1 MAKTVDINK
10 LVDSFNTLKVVV
22 QGDDVWLTQKQIA
35 EVFQV
40 NIRTI
45 NEHIQNIIQIEE
57 LSEDLVIRKFRIIGD
72 HREILHY
79 TQEMVYHI
87 GYRINGPVGIQFR
100 TWCTQLIETYRT
112 K

>member
-45 NEHIQNIIQIEE
+45 NEHIQNIVQIEE

-72 HREILHY
+72 HREILH
-79 TQEMVYHI
+79 
-87 GYRINGPVGIQFR
+87 
-100 TWCTQLIETYRT
+100 
-112 K
+112 

>member
-72 HREILHY
+72 HREILH
-79 TQEMVYHI
+79 
-87 GYRINGPVGIQFR
+87 
-100 TWCTQLIETYRT
+100 
-112 K
+112 